1 MKWYVLRYNFNKGK
15 IENFNIFDSSRFN
28 ECIVKL
34 LKKYTSFEDFKEN
47 LDKDLMYCFWSKREY
62 EIMCADL
69 FEKDMENYEK
79 ISVYDQVKPNLDV
92 LARYILGEYN
102 GKRV

>member
-1 MKWYVLRYNFNKGK
+1 MKWYVLKYNFNKGK

-28 ECIVKL
+28 ECVEKL
-34 LKKYTSFEDFKEN
+34 LKKYITFEDFKEK

-69 FEKDMENYEK
+69 FETNIEKYEK
-79 ISVYDQVKPNLDV
+79 IDVYRQLKPNLDI
-92 LARYILGEYN
+92 LARYIIDEYN
-102 GKRV
+102 KEI